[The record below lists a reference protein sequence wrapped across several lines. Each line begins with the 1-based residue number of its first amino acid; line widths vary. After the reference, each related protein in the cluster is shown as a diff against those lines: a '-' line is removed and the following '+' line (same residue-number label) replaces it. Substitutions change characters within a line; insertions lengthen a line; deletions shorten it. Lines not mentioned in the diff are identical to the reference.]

1 MRIYKNAL
9 LVTFALTIAAFWG
22 AIIINFVVKADSF
35 WTNALLGVFGSSLL
49 TFTTSVV
56 GYRVE
61 RRKTF
66 EGFWY
71 ETLEILKTLNK
82 YQIGWTLEE
91 KISFF
96 LSYHD
101 TSKVSWDRYFGD
113 FSFLFNWK
121 KKTSNYI
128 YSNIYQ
134 PILEINS
141 LISSHVWHFRWY
153 KDGSG
158 RNDVVVGEF
167 VQKIEELIIETT
179 QPNPNDPK
187 GNPYS
192 MNCTKNRIINLIGN
206 ELEEK
211 YYILMYGKRLYKKN
225 KQKTTQ

>member
-1 MRIYKNAL
+1 MRVYKNAL

-22 AIIINFVVKADSF
+22 AIILNFAVKADSF
-35 WTNALLGVFGSSLL
+35 WANALLGVFGSSLL

-66 EGFWY
+66 ECFRS
-71 ETLEILKTLNK
+71 ETVEILSNLNK
-82 YQIGWTLEE
+82 YQISWTLEE
-91 KISFF
+91 KINFF
-96 LSYHD
+96 LSYND

-158 RNDVVVGEF
+158 RNDIVVGEF
-167 VQKIEELIIETT
+167 AQEIEDLIMETT
-179 QPNPNDPK
+179 QFDFKDPE
-187 GNPYS
+187 GNSSSTNY
-192 MNCTKNRIINLIGN
+192 TKNKIVNLIGS
-206 ELEEK
+206 ELGGK
-211 YYILMYGKRLYKKN
+211 YYKLMYGTRLYN
-225 KQKTTQ
+225 KSKQEIVK

>member
-1 MRIYKNAL
+1 MRVYKNAL
-9 LVTFALTIAAFWG
+9 IVTFALTIAAFYG
-22 AIIINFVVKADSF
+22 AIMLNFIVKVDSF
-35 WTNALLGVFGSSLL
+35 WANALLGVFGSSLL

-66 EGFWY
+66 EGFWS
-71 ETLEILKTLNK
+71 ETREMLKTLNK

-91 KISFF
+91 KINFF

-128 YSNIYQ
+128 YSNIYH
-134 PILEINS
+134 PILEINN

-158 RNDVVVGEF
+158 QNDVVVGGF
-167 VQKIEELIIETT
+167 VQEIEELIMETT
-179 QPNPNDPK
+179 QSDFKDPE
-187 GNPYS
+187 GNSHSTNY
-192 MNCTKNRIINLIGN
+192 TKNKIVNLVRN
-206 ELEEK
+206 ELEGK
-211 YYILMYGKRLYKKN
+211 YYILMYGKRLYNKN
-225 KQKTTQ
+225 KQKTIQ